1 MDIETLA
8 KAKYVSLT
16 TFKKD
21 GTPVATPVWL
31 AREGDRLVVLT
42 GPTAGK
48 VKRIRNGG
56 RVRVAPCDMR
66 GRVNGDA
73 VDGTATLQ
81 DAAGTA
87 ATHAAIKR
95 RYGIQARLA
104 YWREDRRAK
113 RNGASAHQG
122 IAIHL
127 DGDGASAA

>member
-1 MDIETLA
+1 MDIDTLA
-8 KAKYVSLT
+8 NARYVSLT

-31 AREGDRLVVLT
+31 ARDGDTLVVLT

-48 VKRIRNGG
+48 TKRLRNHG

-66 GRVNGDA
+66 GRVKGDA
-73 VDGTATLQ
+73 VDGYATLQ

-113 RNGASAHQG
+113 GTGASSHQG
-122 IAIHL
+122 IAIRL
-127 DGDGASAA
+127 DGDAAPAG